1 MARGRRPGQI
11 DDAPNAS
18 ALTYLYSRLPFLIQR
33 VDQVASA
40 LFALEAGALQI
51 TLPQFQFLDLLRTG
65 GPASQVDIA
74 RRAGIDTSTTSL
86 VLGNLIKRQLARR
99 SPDAHDRRRKIVEIT
114 AQGLALHVDASAAY
128 RRMQRR
134 LFLSL
139 GGEGDS
145 LVDALRRIAVHA
157 MGAPPWQPF
166 AVEGPTATGCAAPVL
181 DSLAFLVRR
190 ALQQA
195 QASMIEG
202 IGAHD
207 LTMRQYATLLIV
219 CFHEGIGESGIGR
232 MLGYEATNAAF
243 VVKLLLAKGLIEAES
258 THPRGRRRYRA
269 TNSGKGMLLTVEPG
283 LTQGEAALA
292 GDLSNAQ
299 ITELQRML
307 GMIIRSFDGMMRFPL
322 VYFAAMTAE
331 PRWPVPLQPH
341 LVVDLAMAPL

>member
-40 LFALEAGALQI
+40 LFALEAGSLQI
-51 TLPQFQFLDLLRTG
+51 TLPQFQFLDLLKTG

-74 RRAGIDTSTTSL
+74 RHAGTDTSTTSL
-86 VLGNLIKRQLARR
+86 VLGNLTKRHLARR
-99 SPDAHDRRRKIVEIT
+99 STDERDRRRKIVEIT
-114 AQGLALHVDASAAY
+114 IQGLVVHADASAAY

-134 LFLSL
+134 LFLAL
-139 GGEGDS
+139 GGKGDA
-145 LVDALRRIAVHA
+145 LVDALRRIAVHGK
-157 MGAPPWQPF
+157 GAPPWQPF
-166 AVEGPTATGCAAPVL
+166 VAESPAVTGCTAPVL

-195 QASMIEG
+195 QASMIDG

-232 MLGYEATNAAF
+232 TLGYEATNAAF

-258 THPRGRRRYRA
+258 AHPGGRRRYRA

-292 GDLSNAQ
+292 AALSSAQ